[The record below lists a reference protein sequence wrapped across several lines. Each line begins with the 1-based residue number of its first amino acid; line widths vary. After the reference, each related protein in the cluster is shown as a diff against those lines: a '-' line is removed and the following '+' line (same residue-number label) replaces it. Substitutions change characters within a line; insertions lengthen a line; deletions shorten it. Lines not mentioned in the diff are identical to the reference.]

1 MASIPWSQNANERHE
16 LATLKAGE
24 SSSQPKPVL
33 SHLDKFSGDKKDLD
47 TWIYTAE
54 SKLHVDGR
62 AISDLEAQFYYL
74 YSSLSPSVRR
84 TLFAFAQSSPA
95 NWTPAQ
101 LLEKLRVNYGEV
113 NQDKKAGLEL
123 LSLKQKSR
131 ESISSFLVRF
141 EEVLYRAKANTWP
154 DQALINSLMSSLN
167 NEWLRRLQEKPEY
180 PDSYSDL
187 CSYLR
192 KLDANTFLGSS
203 APANHGAAY
212 ENGGEPMHIDATRVR
227 PGGSRIGPSKEQRNA
242 WKKQGKCA
250 ACGSPDHW
258 ARECP
263 NKKKKVQIRY
273 IRVEEPVGGPK
284 EDDEIYDDEED

>member
-1 MASIPWSQNANERHE
+1 MPSFYVPGLCLPGVLQTTRHTSQQFAIAIQALVSE
-16 LATLKAGE
+16 LATLKASE
-24 SSSQPKPVL
+24 SSSQPKLVL
-33 SHLDKFSGDKKDLD
+33 PHLNKFLGDKKDLD

-62 AISDLEAQFYYL
+62 AIGDLKAQFYYL

-84 TLFAFAQSSPA
+84 TLFAFAQFFLA
-95 NWTPAQ
+95 NRTPAQ
-101 LLEKLRVNYGEV
+101 LLEKFRVNYGEV

-131 ESISSFLVRF
+131 ESISSFL
-141 EEVLYRAKANTWP
+141 
-154 DQALINSLMSSLN
+154 
-167 NEWLRRLQEKPEY
+167 LRRLREKPEY

-192 KLDANTFLGSS
+192 KLDANTFLESS
-203 APANHGAAY
+203 APANYGAAY
-212 ENGGEPMHIDATRVR
+212 ENGGELMHIDATR
-227 PGGSRIGPSKEQRNA
+227 
-242 WKKQGKCA
+242 KKQGKCA

-263 NKKKKVQIRY
+263 NKKKKVQI
-273 IRVEEPVGGPK
+273 
-284 EDDEIYDDEED
+284 